1 MSDNLSQALL
11 EKEICSFIQSELVA
25 KEIVVEPGS
34 FLSEIGLDS
43 FSKIEIVLFLE
54 RKFGIELPDEIL
66 TPENIESPSS
76 LSKCAIE
83 YVAQQG

>member
-1 MSDNLSQALL
+1 MLDNLSQEFL
-11 EKEICSFIQSELVA
+11 EKEICEFIKSDLVA
-25 KEIVVEPGS
+25 KEVVVGPTS
-34 FLSEIGLDS
+34 SLSGIGLDS

-76 LSKCAIE
+76 LSKCAID